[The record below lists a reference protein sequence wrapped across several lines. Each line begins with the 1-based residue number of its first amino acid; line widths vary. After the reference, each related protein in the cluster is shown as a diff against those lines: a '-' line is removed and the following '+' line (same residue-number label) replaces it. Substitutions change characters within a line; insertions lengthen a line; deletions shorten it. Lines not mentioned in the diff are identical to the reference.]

1 MSSKWI
7 MIVDFR
13 MMHRAQIVKDFL
25 EDNNINVV
33 IVDKKD
39 SAYQLGWF
47 EVYVEWDNVIIS
59 KKLIADTLN
68 F

>member
-1 MSSKWI
+1 MSSKWVKI
-7 MIVDFR
+7 EDFK
-13 MMHRAQIVKDFL
+13 MVHRAQIVKDFL
-25 EDNNINVV
+25 EDHDINAV

-47 EVYVEWDNVIIS
+47 AIYVERDDVIIS

>member
-1 MSSKWI
+1 MSSKWVKI
-7 MIVDFR
+7 QDFK

-25 EDNNINVV
+25 EEKNINAV

-47 EVYVEWDNVIIS
+47 EIFVERDDVIIA
-59 KKLIADTLN
+59 KKLIADCLN

>member
-47 EVYVEWDNVIIS
+47 EVYVERDNVIIS

>member
-1 MSSKWI
+1 MA
-7 MIVDFR
+7 
-13 MMHRAQIVKDFL
+13 HRAQIVKDFL
-25 EDNNINVV
+25 EDNNINCV

-47 EVYVEWDNVIIS
+47 EVFVERDDVIRS
-59 KKLIADTLN
+59 KKLISESLN

>member
-1 MSSKWI
+1 
-7 MIVDFR
+7 

-25 EDNNINVV
+25 EEKNINAV

-47 EVYVEWDNVIIS
+47 EIFVERDDVIIA
-59 KKLIADTLN
+59 KKLIADCLN